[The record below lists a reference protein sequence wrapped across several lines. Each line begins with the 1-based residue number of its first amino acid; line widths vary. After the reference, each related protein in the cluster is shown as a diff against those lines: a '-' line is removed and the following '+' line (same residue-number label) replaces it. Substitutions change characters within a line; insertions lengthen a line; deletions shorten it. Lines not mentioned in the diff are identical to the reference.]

1 MYFGDEI
8 YLTSVK
14 YDLLVHA
21 SKQKFYPT
29 ASIQNQEILENTDGL
44 GIDLPTSLRRPRVR
58 EINGSQDLNSFK
70 INLYD
75 HIDVDDEEDAKSL
88 RSHQMFRLF
97 SPEAESFLQ
106 ASSDPEKS
114 LHGVR
119 EDGFTPSH
127 CLYLKRLGAIDI
139 NNTEY
144 LSAKGLFVFESLN
157 RRASS
162 SIKYNEGIRIRHAIS
177 SKYLSCERSA
187 QDFSIGLIFDTT
199 GSEQSTI
206 FFVVPAE
213 KTDDST
219 VPSMVSTI
227 RIEHELEDGRRVHLH
242 STSLFKS
249 RLASSTKT
257 PRGTSVVFSVEH
269 HSEDML
275 KLFPASKEESL
286 LIRKLVSKRAILHRC
301 QFAME
306 NCAALPSPH
315 VVEPCIDLVLQL
327 IDDVTR
333 GEGFGQDLYKLTI
346 SEWIKKANS
355 MLPTKFSALFSGKA
369 VRHIQNKCVE
379 IKVCCYGLVVSTSTR
394 VAGSSFRS
402 ASSPRISTCMDG
414 LVHARCLQS
423 PTSRLADHPLAP
435 VRTLFAFSFGS
446 SSPSSRS
453 RARRPLVMLLVFLL
467 IVYLLPKFS
476 AHGNGV

>member
-29 ASIQNQEILENTDGL
+29 ASIQNQEILGNTDGL

-162 SIKYNEGIRIRHAIS
+162 SIKYNEGIRIRH
-177 SKYLSCERSA
+177 
-187 QDFSIGLIFDTT
+187 GN
-199 GSEQSTI
+199 
-206 FFVVPAE
+206 FF
-213 KTDDST
+213 
-219 VPSMVSTI
+219 
-227 RIEHELEDGRRVHLH
+227 
-242 STSLFKS
+242 
-249 RLASSTKT
+249 
-257 PRGTSVVFSVEH
+257 
-269 HSEDML
+269 
-275 KLFPASKEESL
+275 
-286 LIRKLVSKRAILHRC
+286 
-301 QFAME
+301 
-306 NCAALPSPH
+306 
-315 VVEPCIDLVLQL
+315 
-327 IDDVTR
+327 
-333 GEGFGQDLYKLTI
+333 
-346 SEWIKKANS
+346 
-355 MLPTKFSALFSGKA
+355 
-369 VRHIQNKCVE
+369 
-379 IKVCCYGLVVSTSTR
+379 
-394 VAGSSFRS
+394 
-402 ASSPRISTCMDG
+402 
-414 LVHARCLQS
+414 
-423 PTSRLADHPLAP
+423 
-435 VRTLFAFSFGS
+435 
-446 SSPSSRS
+446 
-453 RARRPLVMLLVFLL
+453 
-467 IVYLLPKFS
+467 
-476 AHGNGV
+476 